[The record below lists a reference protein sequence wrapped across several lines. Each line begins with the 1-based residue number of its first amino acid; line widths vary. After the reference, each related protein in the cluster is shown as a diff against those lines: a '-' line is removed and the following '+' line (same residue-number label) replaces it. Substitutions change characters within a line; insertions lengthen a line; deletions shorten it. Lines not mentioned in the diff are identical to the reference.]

1 MDNTPQSDIPYS
13 DWHYSGA
20 QEYPPLAPYQHPQ
33 SSFADNFGLL
43 GILLI
48 RGCGPR
54 TWGCLIPLL
63 LLITLGT
70 GAVLFGS
77 TVLAIGPTTITVSS
91 HPTLILNNDTYNNAP
106 IIHVHPSAIRN
117 QITLQPADGPVHFT
131 IPYDQTPDGNT
142 VIVDAN
148 TVESRLL
155 DITVPATTS
164 LKISTNTG
172 NIEVDGISGQ
182 MVLLTNGG
190 SIIVTNSTLT
200 NASLIN
206 ANTSA
211 IKVLQSTLSGPVT
224 LSNNQGTI
232 TFDGSIAAQGNYQ
245 FLSNQ
250 GPIDVTLPRT
260 ASFHIDADVTT
271 GSITADFPGVEVQQS
286 AIHSDVGA
294 SPHAQITLTS
304 NNADIHLHVAKGA

>member
-1 MDNTPQSDIPYS
+1 MDNTPRSNVPYS
-13 DWHYSGA
+13 DWNYPDL

-43 GILLI
+43 GVLLA

-54 TWGCLIPLL
+54 TWGCLISLL
-63 LLITLGT
+63 LLLTLGT
-70 GAVLFGS
+70 AAILFGS
-77 TVLAIGPTTITVSS
+77 SVLAIGPTTITVSS
-91 HPTLILNNDTYNNAP
+91 HPILILNNDTYNNAP
-106 IIHVHPSAIRN
+106 VIHIHSSAIRN
-117 QITLQPADGPVHFT
+117 QIVLQPTGAPVHFT
-131 IPYDQTPDGNT
+131 IPYDQTSDHST
-142 VIVDAN
+142 VIVDAGI
-148 TVESRLL
+148 VDSQQL

-190 SIIVTNSTLT
+190 SITVTNSTMT

-224 LSNNQGTI
+224 LSNNQGSI
-232 TFDGSIAAQGNYQ
+232 TFDGSLAAQGNYQ

-250 GPIDVTLPRT
+250 GVIDVTLPRT
-260 ASFHIDADVTT
+260 TSFHIDAEVTN
-271 GSITADFPGVEVQQS
+271 GSITTDFPGLQVEQS
-286 AIHSDVGA
+286 AIHSDVGT
-294 SPHAQITLTS
+294 PPRAQLTLN
-304 NNADIHLHVAKGA
+304 NNADIHLHAAKGG

>member
-1 MDNTPQSDIPYS
+1 MDNTPQSDIPSSDWNYS
-13 DWHYSGA
+13 DL

-43 GILLI
+43 GLLLV

-63 LLITLGT
+63 LLVTLGT
-70 GAVLFGS
+70 GVILFGS
-77 TVLAIGPTTITVSS
+77 TILAFGTTTISVSP
-91 HPTLILNNDTYNNAP
+91 HPTLILNNDTFNNAP
-106 IIHVHPSAIRN
+106 IIHIHPAAIRN
-117 QITLQPADGPVHFT
+117 QITLQPAGAPVHFT
-131 IPYDQTPDGNT
+131 IPYDQTPDHST

-148 TVESRLL
+148 TVDSKLL

-164 LKISTNTG
+164 LKISTNAG
-172 NIEVDGISGQ
+172 NIEVDGVSGQ

-200 NASLIN
+200 NASLLS

-211 IKVLQSTLSGPVT
+211 IKVLQSALSGPVT

-232 TFDGSIAAQGNYQ
+232 TFDGSIAAEGNYQ

-250 GPIDVTLPRT
+250 GTIDVTLPRT
-260 ASFHIDADVTT
+260 ASFHIDAEVTH
-271 GSITADFPGVEVQQS
+271 GSITADFPGIQVEQS
-286 AIHSDVGA
+286 AIHSDVGT
-294 SPHAQITLTS
+294 PPRAQVTLN
-304 NNADIHLHVAKGA
+304 NNADIHLHAAKGV